1 MFRVK
6 SKVYSMDFWST
17 SKIILD
23 NVCFERAGTWRE
35 YKEIRE
41 KIRKDHVHYQT
52 GWLTIDVPNDFET
65 IDKAKEYAN
74 DLIDKLHLLLFF
86 AHGHDVPIHELI
98 IYEVTNDHEVL
109 KNHEVGSIWT
119 GKPGAS
125 SLNVY
130 SHGLSAFLEK
140 ALPLINNGD
149 FVSKTNIVLAMRYYN
164 LAISINFVEIMFM
177 LLWPGLEAMAN
188 AFYRNNPPSSEIKG
202 IKEKIKYM
210 LADPKYQMQQYG
222 PDVERMYE
230 KIRVRLFHGGSVDW
244 TTYAYDVFRLKRLM
258 EKVIFKTFNFYDND
272 LIHYAIKK
280 DDLLAR

>member
-6 SKVYSMDFWST
+6 SKVYSMDFWLT
-17 SKIILD
+17 PKIILD
-23 NVCFERAGTWRE
+23 NVCFERAGTWIE

-52 GWLTIDVPNDFET
+52 GWLTIDVPNDFKT

-109 KNHEVGSIWT
+109 KSHEVGSIWT

-140 ALPLINNGD
+140 ALPL
-149 FVSKTNIVLAMRYYN
+149 
-164 LAISINFVEIMFM
+164 
-177 LLWPGLEAMAN
+177 
-188 AFYRNNPPSSEIKG
+188 
-202 IKEKIKYM
+202 IKYM

-244 TTYAYDVFRLKRLM
+244 TTYAHDAFRLKRLM
-258 EKVIFKTFNFYDND
+258 EKVIFKTLNFYDND
-272 LIHYAIKK
+272 LIHYAIKE